1 MNEFVVFVYIVRSC
15 IPLFTLLVFY
25 FIFVSFSLSL
35 FSLYYF
41 ALSIFHLLLFFL
53 CLYGN
58 KLCILWPINFETLK
72 LETVYYS
79 QCFFSLY
86 LFYMCS
92 ILSYTMYFD
101 YKIGFHV
108 LLERPS
114 NVNRVRSPL
123 NLLFLFSLQI
133 SPS

>member
-1 MNEFVVFVYIVRSC
+1 MNLSCLYISYVHVFHFSHYLYSISSLYLS
-15 IPLFTLLVFY
+15 LF
-25 FIFVSFSLSL
+25 L
-35 FSLYYF
+35 FSLYYL

-101 YKIGFHV
+101 YMIGFHV
-108 LLERPS
+108 LS
-114 NVNRVRSPL
+114 WA
-123 NLLFLFSLQI
+123 SLAMSI
-133 SPS
+133 RFGVL

>member
-1 MNEFVVFVYIVRSC
+1 MNLSCLYISYVHVFH
-15 IPLFTLLVFY
+15 
-25 FIFVSFSLSL
+25 FSHYLYSISSLYLSL
-35 FSLYYF
+35 FLF
-41 ALSIFHLLLFFL
+41 FLSIILLSPYFTYFYFL

-86 LFYMCS
+86 LFYICS

-101 YKIGFHV
+101 YKIGFHG

-114 NVNRVRSPL
+114 NVNKIRSPL